1 MEKRLCKY
9 CDQDKLISE
18 FNELPKNKCKSC
30 IKEYMQARQQR
41 LNKKNGVVYLDC
53 IGCGV
58 TMRNPQSK
66 ICQKCS
72 RNHEKFDIK
81 TAADFRLP
89 KGDVNACRLA
99 FIIACGLD
107 VKDYLDDCFTAID
120 AYNEEIQR
128 EPRVHVNDVDPNV
141 IEIYEEHESHWFESF
156 LLKEPE
162 TTVER
167 KMKEVLER
175 RLDELER

>member
-9 CDQDKLISE
+9 CNQEKPDEE
-18 FNELPKNKCKSC
+18 FNPSNKKKCKSC
-30 IKEYMQARQQR
+30 IKIYMQSRQER
-41 LNKKNGVVYLDC
+41 LNKKNGVFYLDC
-53 IGCGV
+53 MGCGIR
-58 TMRNPQSK
+58 MRNPQSK

-107 VKDYLDDCFTAID
+107 VRDYLDDCFTAID

-128 EPRVHVNDVDPNV
+128 EPRVHVNDVDPDI
-141 IEIYEEHESHWFESF
+141 IEMYEERESRYFEISI
-156 LLKEPE
+156 LKEPE
-162 TTVER
+162 TTVGRKMRELLER
-167 KMKEVLER
+167 K
-175 RLDELER
+175 LDEYD